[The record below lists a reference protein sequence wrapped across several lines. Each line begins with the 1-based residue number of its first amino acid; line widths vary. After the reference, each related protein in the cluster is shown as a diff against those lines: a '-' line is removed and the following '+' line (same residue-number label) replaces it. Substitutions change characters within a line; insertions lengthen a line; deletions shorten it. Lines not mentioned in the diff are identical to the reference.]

1 MTQKILKV
9 AKKFAM
15 RTMVVGLAA
24 LLVLAVFVPV
34 TRAAG
39 TDVYV
44 SAAGDDATGDGS
56 KTAPYA
62 TLARAAQA
70 VNEAAG
76 GETFTVRVMSD
87 LVSEKCARFYDKN
100 VTITSDGGAFT
111 VTRGENFE
119 MQQDVAAELTTPP

>member
-9 AKKFAM
+9 ANKFAM
-15 RTMVVGLAA
+15 RTLVVGLAA
-24 LLVLAVFVPV
+24 LLTLAVFVPV

-62 TLARAAQA
+62 TLARAA
-70 VNEAAG
+70 
-76 GETFTVRVMSD
+76 
-87 LVSEKCARFYDKN
+87 
-100 VTITSDGGAFT
+100 
-111 VTRGENFE
+111 
-119 MQQDVAAELTTPP
+119 